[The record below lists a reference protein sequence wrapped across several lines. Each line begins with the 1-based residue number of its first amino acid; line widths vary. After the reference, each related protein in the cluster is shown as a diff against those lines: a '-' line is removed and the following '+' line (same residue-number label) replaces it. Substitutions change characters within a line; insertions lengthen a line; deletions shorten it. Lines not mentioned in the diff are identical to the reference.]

1 MQGHPYY
8 YPSKGYPA
16 TIRTDAAEGEHFS
29 HRHTLAGTKHGHG
42 KNAPPPPYYHHVK
55 AASVQ
60 CRPHSHRSRPG
71 SQVHQRVSAAVEAIS
86 AHSGHAAA
94 ACGRR
99 PQQHAV
105 QAQKRLEF

>member
-55 AASVQ
+55 AASV
-60 CRPHSHRSRPG
+60 
-71 SQVHQRVSAAVEAIS
+71 
-86 AHSGHAAA
+86 
-94 ACGRR
+94 
-99 PQQHAV
+99 
-105 QAQKRLEF
+105 